1 MAAPIERIVDAHI
14 HLWDP
19 ANAEWYPYLAG
30 QRELDMGDISG
41 MCRLFDQATY
51 FAESSNWNV
60 VKFVHVAAA
69 TAPHSG
75 AETAHLEQLAQ
86 ETGHP
91 DAIIGGIV
99 PDDPIADVERLLDE
113 QMRSPRFRGIRPM
126 GGGMG
131 VPRAEVLRA
140 LADRGLIFELMAHP
154 DLLESAAQTLAD
166 FVAADGGDLTVA
178 VEHAGWPRS
187 DDAEERA
194 LWERGITA
202 LAALGDN
209 VHCKLSGLAMPLHS
223 NEASVLKPWIEF
235 CLDAF
240 GVDRCMFASNFP
252 VDAMHGTY
260 DELYGAYDGATAH
273 LDAETRDKLFA
284 ANAERLYR
292 C

>member
-41 MCRLFDQATY
+41 MCRLLRPAHLLRGVVEL
-51 FAESSNWNV
+51 AV

-75 AETAHLEQLAQ
+75 D
-86 ETGHP
+86 ETGAP
-91 DAIIGGIV
+91 AGAGRGRPV
-99 PDDPIADVERLLDE
+99 TPTRSSAGSCPQDPIADTERAARRAD
-113 QMRSPRFRGIRPM
+113 GVAA
-126 GGGMG
+126 
-131 VPRAEVLRA
+131 VPRHPPDGRRDGRARRRRPARARRARPDLRA
-140 LADRGLIFELMAHP
+140 HGASRPARVGRPRRWPTSATSPSSSSTRAGRGP
-154 DLLESAAQTLAD
+154 T
-166 FVAADGGDLTVA
+166 T
-178 VEHAGWPRS
+178 P
-187 DDAEERA
+187 EERA

-223 NEASVLKPWIEF
+223 NEADGAP
-235 CLDAF
+235 A
-240 GVDRCMFASNFP
+240 VDRALPRRRSAST
-252 VDAMHGTY
+252 A
-260 DELYGAYDGATAH
+260 ACSRATSRSTPCTAPSTSST
-273 LDAETRDKLFA
+273 ARTTAPPPTSTPSTRDKLFA

>member
-1 MAAPIERIVDAHI
+1 MAAPIERVVDAHI

-41 MCRLFDQATY
+41 MCRRFDQPTY
-51 FAESSNWNV
+51 FAESANWNV

-75 AETAHLEQLAQ
+75 AETAHLDELA
-86 ETGHP
+86 ERTGHP

-99 PDDPIADVERLLDE
+99 PADPIADTARLLDE
-113 QMRSPRFRGIRPM
+113 QMASPRFRGVRPM
-126 GGGMG
+126 GAMIGA
-131 VPRAEVLRA
+131 PSPDVLRA
-140 LADRGLIFELMAHP
+140 LAERDLVFELMTHP
-154 DLLESAAQTLAD
+154 DELEESAAALAD
-166 FVAADGGDLTVA
+166 HPELTIV

-187 DDAEERA
+187 DAPEEYA
-194 LWERGITA
+194 LWKRGISA
-202 LAALGDN
+202 LASLGDN

-223 NEASVLKPWIEF
+223 MEADALRPWIEH
-235 CLDAF
+235 CLEAF
-240 GVDRCMFASNFP
+240 GIDRCMFASNFP
-252 VDAMHGTY
+252 VDAMHGTF
-260 DELYGAYDGATAH
+260 DQLYSGFDQVTAD
-273 LDAETRDKLFA
+273 LDADERDKLFA

>member
-1 MAAPIERIVDAHI
+1 MAPPIERIVDAHI

-41 MCRLFDQATY
+41 MIRKFDQPTY
-51 FAESSNWNV
+51 FAESSNWPV
-60 VKFVHVAAA
+60 QKFVHVAAA

-75 AETAHLEQLAQ
+75 AETKHLQAMAD

-99 PDDPIADVERLLDE
+99 PQDPIADVERALDE
-113 QMRSPRFRGIRPM
+113 QMQSSRFRGIRPM
-126 GGGMG
+126 GGAMG
-131 VPRAEVLRA
+131 VPSAAVLRA
-140 LADRGLIFELMAHP
+140 LADRDLIFELMAHP
-154 DLLESAAQTLAD
+154 DLLEEAAATLAAFD
-166 FVAADGGDLTVA
+166 DLTIV

-187 DDAEERA
+187 DEPEERA
-194 LWERGITA
+194 LWERGVTA

-223 NEASVLKPWIEF
+223 NEASVLRPWIEH
-235 CLDAF
+235 CLREF

>member
-19 ANAEWYPYLAG
+19 ARADWYPYLAG

-41 MCRLFDQATY
+41 MCRLFDQPTY
-51 FAESSNWNV
+51 FSESANWNV

-69 TAPHSG
+69 TAPFSG
-75 AETAHLEQLAQ
+75 DETAALEELAQ
-86 ETGHP
+86 ATGHP

-99 PDDPIADVERLLDE
+99 PNDPIAETERLLDA
-113 QMRSPRFRGIRPM
+113 QMASPRFRGIRPM
-126 GGGMG
+126 GGSMG
-131 VPRAEVLRA
+131 VPSAEVLRA
-140 LADRGLIFELMAHP
+140 LQARGLMFELMAHP
-154 DLLESAAQTLAD
+154 DELDASAKALAD
-166 FVAADGGDLTVA
+166 HDDLTIV

-187 DDAEERA
+187 DAPDEFT
-194 LWERGITA
+194 LWQRGISA
-202 LAALGDN
+202 VAELGDH

-223 NEASVLKPWIEF
+223 MEADALRPWIEH
-235 CLDAF
+235 CLDVF

-252 VDAMHGTY
+252 VDAMHGTF
-260 DELYGAYDGATAH
+260 DQLYSGFDQATAD
-273 LDAETRDKLFA
+273 LGAEARDNLFA